1 MDIDLKTPNIFF
13 CSWFILQVFFQIR
26 NSLHV
31 SIIQLIL
38 ECSMSSDCCI
48 MWRLLMSSD
57 CCIMQKHLMSSDCC
71 ICSTFMVAYLLIVC
85 FTHRSSSVPL
95 MAPDVT
101 TCPTPGEA
109 KCMSWW
115 IAPTSCGGVWIID
128 LSMVLWSICNQS
140 SLCHFNKL
148 HLYFWFIIHWW
159 FHKVR
164 IKSATFTDVNSRGYI
179 WNNWLLE
186 INMLIEGCIFLSI
199 Q

>member
-1 MDIDLKTPNIFF
+1 MIWKLQTFFSAHDLYYK
-13 CSWFILQVFFQIR
+13 FFQIR

-48 MWRLLMSSD
+48 MWRHLMSSD
-57 CCIMQKHLMSSDCC
+57 CCIMWKHLMSSDCC
-71 ICSTFMVAYLLIVC
+71 ICSTLMVAYLLIVC

-95 MAPDVT
+95 MAAGVT

>member
-1 MDIDLKTPNIFF
+1 MIYIT
-13 CSWFILQVFFQIR
+13 SVFSNQELLACF
-26 NSLHV
+26 NHSTNFGV
-31 SIIQLIL
+31 FD
-38 ECSMSSDCCI
+38 EF
-48 MWRLLMSSD
+48 RLLHSVETFD
-57 CCIMQKHLMSSDCC
+57 EFWLLRIMRKHLMSSDCC

>member
-1 MDIDLKTPNIFF
+1 MIWKLQTFFSAHDLYYK
-13 CSWFILQVFFQIR
+13 FFQIR

-38 ECSMSSDCCI
+38 ECSMSSDCFI

-57 CCIMQKHLMSSDCC
+57 CCIMRKHLMSSDCC

-95 MAPDVT
+95 MAADVT

-140 SLCHFNKL
+140 SLCHFNNL
-148 HLYFWFIIHWW
+148 NLYFWFIIHWW

-164 IKSATFTDVNSRGYI
+164 IKSATVTDVNSRGYI

>member
-1 MDIDLKTPNIFF
+1 MIWKLQTFFSAHDLYYK
-13 CSWFILQVFFQIR
+13 FFQIR

-95 MAPDVT
+95 MAADVT

-128 LSMVLWSICNQS
+128 LSMVLWSICIIKAHFVILTSYTCTFDS
-140 SLCHFNKL
+140 S
-148 HLYFWFIIHWW
+148 FIDGFIKYAL
-159 FHKVR
+159 KVQH
-164 IKSATFTDVNSRGYI
+164 S
-179 WNNWLLE
+179 L
-186 INMLIEGCIFLSI
+186 M
-199 Q
+199 

>member
-1 MDIDLKTPNIFF
+1 MKTPNIFF
-13 CSWFILQVFFQIR
+13 CSWFILQVFSNQELLACF
-26 NSLHV
+26 NHSTNFGV
-31 SIIQLIL
+31 N
-38 ECSMSSDCCI
+38 SMSSDCCI

-57 CCIMQKHLMSSDCC
+57 CCIMRKHLMSSDCC

-95 MAPDVT
+95 MAADVT

-140 SLCHFNKL
+140 SICHFNKL